1 MVKVNS
7 AIATSPIG
15 GAVHGGLDKAIYIAE
30 VPYTPGIDLRVDP
43 ASPAFAAVNQVLGLT
58 LNPQVGSVVRKNADC
73 IVSQG
78 EQPGV
83 NGISALCLGPDWWL
97 LTGTANIAAL
107 LKPVQEA
114 HHISAVDVSA
124 QRTKLEIYGP
134 KVKEVL
140 GHVWEQDLRDSEFP
154 IDACTQGLMA
164 KSPVILW
171 HCCEN
176 CYLIFVRS
184 SFAQHLWDVLTDSTV
199 EYL

>member
-1 MVKVNS
+1 MVKVNRAKASSPLGS
-7 AIATSPIG
+7 AL
-15 GAVHGGLDKAIYIAE
+15 HGGLDKGIYIAE

-43 ASPAFAAVNQVLGLT
+43 SSPAFAAVNLALGLT

-73 IVSQG
+73 IVSQDQ
-78 EQPGV
+78 QPDS

-97 LTGTANIAAL
+97 LTGTADIESL
-107 LKPVQEA
+107 LKPVQSA
-114 HHISAVDVSA
+114 HHISVVDVSA

-134 KVKEVL
+134 KVKEIL
-140 GHVWEQDLRDSEFP
+140 GHVWEQDLRDAKFP
-154 IDACTQGLMA
+154 IDTCTQGLMA

-171 HCCEN
+171 HCYEN

-184 SFAQHLWDVLTDSTV
+184 SFATHLWDVLADSTV

>member
-7 AIATSPIG
+7 TKATSSLG
-15 GAVHGGLDKAIYIAE
+15 GAVHGGLDKNIYLAE
-30 VPYTPGIDLRVDP
+30 VPNTPGIDLRVDP
-43 ASPAFAAVNQVLGLT
+43 TSPAFTAVNQALGLF

-73 IVSQG
+73 IVSQDQ
-78 EQPGV
+78 QPSAD
-83 NGISALCLGPDWWL
+83 GISALCLGPDWWL
-97 LTGTANIAAL
+97 LTGTADIASL
-107 LKPVQEA
+107 LRPVQDT
-114 HHISAVDVSA
+114 HHISIVDVSA
-124 QRTKLEIYGP
+124 QRTKIEIYGP
-134 KVKEVL
+134 KVKEIL
-140 GHVWEQDLRDSEFP
+140 GHVWEQDLRDSTFP

-184 SFAQHLWDVLTDSTV
+184 SFAQHLWDVIADATV

>member
-7 AIATSPIG
+7 AKATSPLRS
-15 GAVHGGLDKAIYIAE
+15 AVHGGLDKGIYIAE

-43 ASPAFAAVNQVLGLT
+43 SSPAFDAVNQALGLT

-73 IVSQG
+73 RVSQDQ
-78 EQPGV
+78 QPDS

-97 LTGTANIAAL
+97 LTGTADIESL
-107 LKPVQEA
+107 LKPVQSA
-114 HHISAVDVSA
+114 HHISVVDVSA

-134 KVKEVL
+134 KVKEIL
-140 GHVWEQDLRDSEFP
+140 GHVWEQDLRDAKFP
-154 IDACTQGLMA
+154 IDTCTQGLMA

-171 HCCEN
+171 HCCET
-176 CYLIFVRS
+176 CYLILVRS
-184 SFAQHLWDVLTDSTV
+184 SFATHLWDVLADSTV

>member
-7 AIATSPIG
+7 AIATSPLG
-15 GAVHGGLDKAIYIAE
+15 GAVHGGVDKGIYIEE
-30 VPYTPGIDLRVDP
+30 VPYTPGIDLRVD
-43 ASPAFAAVNQVLGLT
+43 SSSLAFVAVNQALGLT

-73 IVSQG
+73 IVSHDQ
-78 EQPGV
+78 QPDA

-97 LTGTANIAAL
+97 LTGTADIQSL
-107 LKPVQEA
+107 LKPVQSA
-114 HHISAVDVSA
+114 HHISVVDVSA

-134 KVKEVL
+134 KVKEIL
-140 GHVWEQDLRDSEFP
+140 AHVWEQDLRDANFP
-154 IDACTQGLMA
+154 IDTCTQGLMA

-184 SFAQHLWDVLTDSTV
+184 SFATHLWEVLSDSTV

>member
-1 MVKVNS
+1 MVKLNS
-7 AIATSPIG
+7 AKATSPLRS
-15 GAVHGGLDKAIYIAE
+15 AVHGGLDKGIYIAE

-43 ASPAFAAVNQVLGLT
+43 SSPAFVAVNLALGLT

-78 EQPGV
+78 QQPDS

-97 LTGTANIAAL
+97 LTGTADIESL
-107 LKPVQEA
+107 LKPVQSV
-114 HHISAVDVSA
+114 HHISVVDVSA

-134 KVKEVL
+134 KVKEIL
-140 GHVWEQDLRDSEFP
+140 GHVWEQDLRDAKFP
-154 IDACTQGLMA
+154 IDTCTQGLMA

-176 CYLIFVRS
+176 CYLILVRS
-184 SFAQHLWDVLTDSTV
+184 SFATHLWEVLADSTV